1 MESIIFLG
9 MNPDMWIVLLTI
21 LVVFGLMLF
30 TKLPGD
36 YVFMGSMVVFVT
48 TGVLPVDEALSSFS
62 SESVIMTGAL
72 FVIIAG
78 LVYSGVLQW
87 IVKYCLGMPKTYG
100 KALLRLMFP
109 VAMLS
114 TVLSNTTVV
123 ALFLR
128 AVKMWA
134 RRLGIAPSKLL
145 IPLSYASCMGG
156 TITLIGSPT
165 NLVIA
170 GFYAD
175 DTGEAMGLF
184 TPTVVGVFCLVV
196 GILSTLALNRLLPVR
211 KSQEDALENVSD
223 YTVELLVPTECP
235 HVGETVEEAGLY
247 KVSGGHIIEI
257 IRFDHEIISPVSKDE
272 FIFGGDRLVFS
283 GDVERILE
291 LRKSHQLVNAT
302 HHVFTLDEVDR
313 NRRLQMANV
322 RFTSPLVGKKMEDTD
337 FEEKNDVVLVAVAR
351 EGERIQQ
358 SPREVVLEK
367 GDTLLLECSPSFLK
381 HPANYQADL
390 QLFDSE
396 KVPNIGSKIID
407 ERQPHDIQPY
417 PDTFV
422 VSGQLKPPC
431 SFFNVFVSGPA
442 FSLR

>member
-1 MESIIFLG
+1 
-9 MNPDMWIVLLTI
+9 
-21 LVVFGLMLF
+21 
-30 TKLPGD
+30 
-36 YVFMGSMVVFVT
+36 
-48 TGVLPVDEALSSFS
+48 
-62 SESVIMTGAL
+62 
-72 FVIIAG
+72 
-78 LVYSGVLQW
+78 
-87 IVKYCLGMPKTYG
+87 
-100 KALLRLMFP
+100 
-109 VAMLS
+109 
-114 TVLSNTTVV
+114 
-123 ALFLR
+123 
-128 AVKMWA
+128 
-134 RRLGIAPSKLL
+134 
-145 IPLSYASCMGG
+145 
-156 TITLIGSPT
+156 
-165 NLVIA
+165 
-170 GFYAD
+170 
-175 DTGEAMGLF
+175 
-184 TPTVVGVFCLVV
+184 
-196 GILSTLALNRLLPVR
+196 
-211 KSQEDALENVSD
+211 
-223 YTVELLVPTECP
+223 
-235 HVGETVEEAGLY
+235 
-247 KVSGGHIIEI
+247 
-257 IRFDHEIISPVSKDE
+257 VSKDE